1 MSNFVKPRIIVSKC
15 LGFENC
21 RYDGSVINSSIVS
34 QLEKHVEFI
43 TVCPE
48 KEIGLGIP
56 RKPVRLII
64 ENDEKRLFQ
73 PATGND
79 VTENMREFTNEFLKK
94 TENIDGFIVK
104 HRSPT
109 CGFHDVKIYKGKNDK
124 MGSFRGEGIFGKAI
138 LSRYPD
144 WPIEDEGR
152 LRNFS
157 IRENFLV
164 GIFTLASFRKVKEIN
179 TINALIGFH
188 TNNKMLFMAYNQ
200 EKMRKLGKIT
210 ADFKKNN
217 LDEVMNSYEKT
228 LRSLLNNPPGFASWI
243 NMLQHALG
251 YVSDKLKS
259 DEKKLFLDSIEE
271 YRDER
276 IPLKVLFKLL
286 HSWALRFNTEYLLR
300 QSFLKP
306 YPLELLEIT
315 DSGKGRDK

>member
-1 MSNFVKPRIIVSKC
+1 MSDFVKPRIIVSKC

-21 RYDGSVINSSIVS
+21 RYDGSVINSPIVS
-34 QLEKHVEFI
+34 QLGKHVEFI

-64 ENDEKRLFQ
+64 ESDEKRLFQ

-79 VTENMREFTNEFLKK
+79 VTENMREFTGDFLKETK
-94 TENIDGFIVK
+94 NIDGFIVK

-109 CGFHDVKIYKGKNDK
+109 CGFHDVKIYKEKNDK
-124 MGSFRGEGIFGKAI
+124 MGSIRGEGIFGEAI
-138 LSRYPD
+138 LSRYPN

-179 TINALIGFH
+179 TINALINFH

-210 ADFKKNN
+210 ADFNKTN
-217 LDEVMNSYEKT
+217 LNEVMNDYEKT
-228 LRSLLNNPPGFASWI
+228 LRSLLNKPPGFTSWI
-243 NMLQHALG
+243 NMLEHALG
-251 YVSDKLKS
+251 HVSSELRS

-286 HSWALRFNTEYLLR
+286 HSWALRFNTEYLVR
-300 QSFLKP
+300 QTFLKP